1 MSDGRNGGAKNA
13 VGLRSPAVVAWL
25 RLLRVGQKVGRVLT
39 EDLKRWDLNLA
50 QFDTL
55 AHVGAAE
62 GITQQELAESL
73 LVTKGNVCQMLDRLE
88 RRGLLFRRP
97 EGRANRLFLT
107 QEGRRLFDDAVP
119 PHEELVAAQFSA
131 LSPEERVDLM
141 RLLGDLDRA
150 L

>member
-1 MSDGRNGGAKNA
+1 MGGVRNA
-13 VGLRSPAVVAWL
+13 PVVAWL
-25 RLLRVGQKVGRVLT
+25 RLLRVGQKVGRVLM
-39 EDLKRWDLNLA
+39 EDLRRWDLNLA

-55 AHVGAAE
+55 ARVGSSA

-88 RRGLLFRRP
+88 RRGLLFRHP

-107 QEGRRLFDDAVP
+107 EEGRQLFEEVVP
-119 PHEELVAAQFSA
+119 PHEELVAAQFGP
-131 LSPEERVDLM
+131 LSTGEQVELM
-141 RLLGDLDRA
+141 RLLGKLDRS

>member
-1 MSDGRNGGAKNA
+1 MSDGRDRRVKDEG
-13 VGLRSPAVVAWL
+13 GLRRPAVLAWM

-55 AHVGAAE
+55 AHVGASE

-88 RRGLLFRRP
+88 RRGLLSRRP
-97 EGRANRLFLT
+97 DGRANRLYLT
-107 QEGRRLFDDAVP
+107 EGGQQVFDEVVP
-119 PHEELVAAQFSA
+119 NHEALVTAQFSV
-131 LSPEERVDLM
+131 LTPEEQGNLM
-141 RLLGDLDRA
+141 RLLGKLDRS

>member
-1 MSDGRNGGAKNA
+1 MLAGRDESAKDTG
-13 VGLRSPAVVAWL
+13 GLRSPAVLAWM
-25 RLLRVGQKVGRVLT
+25 RLLRVEQKIGRVLT

-55 AHVGAAE
+55 AHVGASE

-88 RRGLLFRRP
+88 RRGLLSRRP
-97 EGRANRLFLT
+97 DGRANRLFLT
-107 QEGRRLFDDAVP
+107 ESGRRMFDEVVP
-119 PHEELVAAQFSA
+119 THESLVAAQFSA
-131 LSPEERVDLM
+131 LSLEEQGDLM
-141 RLLGDLDRA
+141 RLLGKMDRS

>member
-1 MSDGRNGGAKNA
+1 MLDERGGVTKD
-13 VGLRSPAVVAWL
+13 VGGLRKAPVVAWL
-25 RLLRVGQKVGRVLT
+25 RLLRVGQKIGRTLT
-39 EDLKRWDLNLA
+39 EDLKRWDLNMA

-55 AHVGAAE
+55 ARVGSSE

-88 RRGLLFRRP
+88 RRGLLSRRP

-107 QEGRRLFDDAVP
+107 EEGRRLFDEVAL
-119 PHEELVAAQFSA
+119 PHEELVTAQFSA
-131 LSPEERVDLM
+131 LSAGERRDLM
-141 RLLGDLDRA
+141 RLLGKLDRT

>member
-1 MSDGRNGGAKNA
+1 M
-13 VGLRSPAVVAWL
+13 AWL
-25 RLLRVGQKVGRVLT
+25 RLLRVDQRISRVLT

-62 GITQQELAESL
+62 GLTQQDLADSL
-73 LVTKGNVCQMLDRLE
+73 LVTKGNVCQMLDRME
-88 RRGLLFRRP
+88 RRGLLVRRR

-107 QEGRRLFDDAVP
+107 AEGRSVFEEVVP
-119 PHEELVAAQFSA
+119 VHEDLVGRQLSGLESKEQAQ
-131 LSPEERVDLM
+131 LV
-141 RLLGDLDRA
+141 RLLSKLDRA

>member
-1 MSDGRNGGAKNA
+1 MLSGHDTGMGNGG
-13 VGLRSPAVVAWL
+13 LRNVSVVAWL
-25 RLLRVGQKVGRVLT
+25 RLLRVGQKIGRVLT
-39 EDLKRWDLNLA
+39 EDLKRWDLNMA

-55 AHVGAAE
+55 ARVGSSE

-88 RRGLLFRRP
+88 RRDLIYRRP

-107 QEGRRLFDDAVP
+107 KEGRSLFKEVVP
-119 PHEELVAAQFSA
+119 PHEELVAAQFSE
-131 LSPEERVDLM
+131 LSPEEQRDLM
-141 RLLGDLDRA
+141 RLLGKLERA